1 MCGHRFYEVMSA
13 VLGPLHLDQ
22 LPKSKPVT
30 PMFSCL
36 VSPWDLGRPKPSLAS
51 RYRVNTWRP
60 TPIPRWLAAGG
71 PVSGRGSGQRPGAA
85 PRKPAASGAADVRG
99 DPLNSRTAKAM
110 SPRYPTN
117 QVAHFCRLPEDSSV
131 VPTCP

>member
-30 PMFSCL
+30 PMFSCP
-36 VSPWDLGRPKPSLAS
+36 VSPRDRHGPKPSLVS
-51 RYRVNTWRP
+51 RYRVNTTRP
-60 TPIPRWLAAGG
+60 TAIPRRLAWRGGALPARPPPEAAG
-71 PVSGRGSGQRPGAA
+71 QGAA
-85 PRKPAASGAADVRG
+85 AEVRG

-117 QVAHFCRLPEDSSV
+117 QVAHFRCLPEASSV

>member
-1 MCGHRFYEVMSA
+1 MSA

-30 PMFSCL
+30 PMFSYP
-36 VSPWDLGRPKPSLAS
+36 VSPWDLRRPQAFTSFTL
-51 RYRVNTWRP
+51 
-60 TPIPRWLAAGG
+60 
-71 PVSGRGSGQRPGAA
+71 PVSTRDGQLRFPAGLRGEAVQRPGAE
-85 PRKPAASGAADVRG
+85 RMKLAASGAAEVRG
-99 DPLNSRTAKAM
+99 DPLNSRTAKAI

-117 QVAHFCRLPEDSSV
+117 QVAHFWCLPEASSV